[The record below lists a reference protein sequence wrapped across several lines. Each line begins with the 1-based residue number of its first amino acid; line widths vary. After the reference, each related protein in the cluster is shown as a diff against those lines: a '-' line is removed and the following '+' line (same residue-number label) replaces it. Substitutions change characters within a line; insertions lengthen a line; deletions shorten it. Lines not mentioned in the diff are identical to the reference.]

1 MGIVLASGS
10 PRRRELLNMV
20 GLGGFTVIPDGA
32 AEDVPQG
39 LSPEQAVC
47 SIALQKAKN
56 VSRSCGAEDVIIAAD
71 TLVYLDGKP
80 FGKPESPA
88 DAAEMLRALSGKR
101 HTVYTGIAL
110 LKGDYCVTCP
120 ETTDV
125 YFRDITD
132 REILAYVSSGEPM
145 DKAGAYAAQG
155 RGAVFVERI
164 EGDFFNVMGLPL
176 CRLFVMLR
184 DFGVSL

>member
-1 MGIVLASGS
+1 MNIVLASGS
-10 PRRRELLNMV
+10 PRRRELLSMV
-20 GLGGFTVIPDGA
+20 GLSGFVVIPDDT
-32 AEDVPQG
+32 AEDVPEG

-47 SIALQKAKN
+47 YIALQKAKN

-80 FGKPESPA
+80 FGKPETPEN
-88 DAAEMLRALSGKR
+88 AAEMLRALSGNR

-110 LKGDYCVTCP
+110 LKGGCCVTST

-125 YFRDITD
+125 YFRVIPDQ
-132 REILAYVSSGEPM
+132 EILAYVSSGEPM